1 MGLFFYYREINMFLY
16 ENITF
21 SKGVIIMEQ
30 NTIHREILI
39 LSGREVFVIPC
50 LAVIGAA
57 SIIGCAS
64 YGVYKIGKRVYDQVI
79 TERECWSRKE
89 S

>member
-1 MGLFFYYREINMFLY
+1 
-16 ENITF
+16 
-21 SKGVIIMEQ
+21 MEQ

-50 LAVIGAA
+50 LAAIGAA
-57 SIIGCAS
+57 SIIGFAS
-64 YGVYKIGKRVYDQVI
+64 YGVYKIGKSVYDQVI
-79 TERECWSRKE
+79 AERVYGVRKE